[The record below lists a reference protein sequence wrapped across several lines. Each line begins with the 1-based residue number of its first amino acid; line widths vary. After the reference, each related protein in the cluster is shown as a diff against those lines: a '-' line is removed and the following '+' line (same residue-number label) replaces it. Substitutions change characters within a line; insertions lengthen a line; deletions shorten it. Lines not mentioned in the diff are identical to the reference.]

1 MPNET
6 PRKCITCFGTGEVGG
21 EGGLEDCGD
30 CHGTGQLGSAAS
42 VVEERLRR
50 IEAATGRIDGEL
62 QEDLRWLIFEARK
75 GRSAL
80 VQILAAAQ
88 DLDDN
93 DALAKQI
100 RFAANEALGLY
111 TTTPA

>member
-1 MPNET
+1 M
-6 PRKCITCFGTGEVGG
+6 
-21 EGGLEDCGD
+21 EDCGD
-30 CHGTGQLGSAAS
+30 CHGTGQLASAAS

-50 IEAATGRIDGEL
+50 IEGSASRVDGEL

-80 VQILAAAQ
+80 IQILAAAQ

-93 DALAKQI
+93 DALAKRI

-111 TTTPA
+111 ETKPA